1 MVLEN
6 PYEVVCD
13 SRIFH
18 TKKFPWKLGKCTK
31 NGPEAEFFDFIEE
44 FGH

>member
-1 MVLEN
+1 MLEN

-13 SRIFH
+13 SRIFE
-18 TKKFPWKLGKCTK
+18 KKKLPRKLGKCTK
-31 NGPEAEFFDFIEE
+31 NGPKAEFFDFIEE

>member
-1 MVLEN
+1 MTLEN

-13 SRIFH
+13 SRIFE
-18 TKKFPWKLGKCTK
+18 KKIAPKIGKITK
-31 NGPEAEFFDFIEE
+31 NAPKAEFFDFIEE